1 MTLMTTTSTL
11 QSNSNV
17 VLHFNFF
24 SLYPLP
30 CTPFFLHPS
39 LEGSRV
45 LSFLMGKRKPCFIP
59 QDTHQKIYLDNV
71 DGNEVGQA
79 ITESHWFSKK
89 RKATCFTIPF
99 LCSLVALHMSGHLYM
114 AADIMSRIVPN
125 LRQWISG
132 ITILDWFTSRVIQ
145 LRVCLWN
152 AMLCHTHGPIICSMP
167 FLPDCLPA
175 TLLSDWC
182 VGAGVDFP
190 VEIKSWSNRESLINC
205 NLGFSPFRNL

>member
-1 MTLMTTTSTL
+1 MQQYFLLIGTASLFDHHFIMMTLMTTTSTHR
-11 QSNSNV
+11 SNSNV

-132 ITILDWFTSRVIQ
+132 ITILD
-145 LRVCLWN
+145 
-152 AMLCHTHGPIICSMP
+152 
-167 FLPDCLPA
+167 
-175 TLLSDWC
+175 
-182 VGAGVDFP
+182 
-190 VEIKSWSNRESLINC
+190 
-205 NLGFSPFRNL
+205 

>member
-1 MTLMTTTSTL
+1 MMTLMTTTSTHR
-11 QSNSNV
+11 SNSNV

-99 LCSLVALHMSGHLYM
+99 LRSLMALHMSGHLHM
-114 AADIMSRIVPN
+114 AADIMSRIATVDIWDHN
-125 LRQWISG
+125 IRLIHFQ
-132 ITILDWFTSRVIQ
+132 RVIQ
-145 LRVCLWN
+145 CRVCLWN
-152 AMLCHTHGPIICSMP
+152 AMLCHTHCPIICYMP

-175 TLLSDWC
+175 TLLSD
-182 VGAGVDFP
+182 
-190 VEIKSWSNRESLINC
+190 
-205 NLGFSPFRNL
+205 

>member
-1 MTLMTTTSTL
+1 MMTLMTTTSTH

-45 LSFLMGKRKPCFIP
+45 LNFLMGKRKPCFIP

-99 LCSLVALHMSGHLYM
+99 LCSLVALHICQGICTWQQTSCQELFQTCDSGY
-114 AADIMSRIVPN
+114 
-125 LRQWISG
+125 
-132 ITILDWFTSRVIQ
+132 
-145 LRVCLWN
+145 
-152 AMLCHTHGPIICSMP
+152 
-167 FLPDCLPA
+167 
-175 TLLSDWC
+175 
-182 VGAGVDFP
+182 
-190 VEIKSWSNRESLINC
+190 
-205 NLGFSPFRNL
+205 LGSQY